1 MKLENRLQQILL
13 TGLALADVTSAQGFG
28 MGASGPTSRVSL
40 IESKEEMFNHPIRLN
55 KCVL

>member
-28 MGASGPTSRVSL
+28 MGASGPTSRVSSNIL
-40 IESKEEMFNHPIRLN
+40 KIKK
-55 KCVL
+55 KCLTTQYG